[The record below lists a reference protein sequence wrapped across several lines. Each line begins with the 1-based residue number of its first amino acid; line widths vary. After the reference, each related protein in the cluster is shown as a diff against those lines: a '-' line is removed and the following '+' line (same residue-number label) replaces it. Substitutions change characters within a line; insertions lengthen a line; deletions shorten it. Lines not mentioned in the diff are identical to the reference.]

1 MTMQT
6 LTGCR
11 MEMEARCHRVIWINL
26 CPLQGGS
33 RPVSPLA
40 PKKWEGKREV
50 GRGTGIGL
58 REREKRTEQW
68 QQSKEENLFY

>member
-1 MTMQT
+1 
-6 LTGCR
+6 
-11 MEMEARCHRVIWINL
+11 
-26 CPLQGGS
+26 
-33 RPVSPLA
+33 VSLLA
-40 PKKWEGKREV
+40 PKKWEGKREG